1 MMMPKSEKFFIVI
14 PICFTIL
21 VGWFSWSAFR
31 FAPEMAADS
40 LRGEALSIATAIEA
54 LTTVDPDP
62 EILKQY
68 HTDGIAYFFV
78 VNREGIILFHTNH
91 ALIGTVWGGPNPYIC
106 SKSGINEERKKLG
119 TGEEIY
125 LLQTRIHP
133 TGGNCL
139 LTLALHTY
147 RSDQVIRRTHTAIMV
162 TSLLTLALW
171 LVTIGIMYLLCRDK
185 QRQLKMRRQDELA
198 QLGELG
204 AVIAHEIRNPL
215 AGIKGFVQLIE
226 MAGDMDEARLYAKK
240 VVNQSLRMEALVDD
254 LLAYAREERTDLQL
268 TDLTP
273 LIEECVAMVCMEAAH
288 AGVEVVYVPH
298 TAIYAKIDYDRIT
311 QLLLNLLKNGIQ
323 AMPDGGVLRVES
335 KRENNQAVIMIS
347 DTGIGIPPENIPH
360 IFKPFW
366 TSKAKGTGL
375 GLALCSKVVH
385 EHDGNLTVKST
396 AGVGTTF
403 TITLPMEN

>member
-1 MMMPKSEKFFIVI
+1 MPISQKFFLVI

-21 VGWFSWSAFR
+21 IGWFSWNAFKI
-31 FAPEMAADS
+31 APQMAADY
-40 LRGEALSIATAIEA
+40 LRGEALSISTAIEA
-54 LTTVDPDP
+54 LAVANPDPD
-62 EILKQY
+62 ILARYK
-68 HTDGIAYFFV
+68 TADIAYFFM
-78 VNREGIILFHTNH
+78 VNRDGIIIFHTNR
-91 ALIGTVWGGPNPYIC
+91 ALIGTVWAGPKPFIC
-106 SKSGINEERKKLG
+106 SKSGIHEERKKLG

-133 TGGNCL
+133 ASGNCL

-147 RSDQVIRRTHTAIMV
+147 RFDQVIRRTYTVIVA
-162 TSLLTLALW
+162 TSLLTLSLW
-171 LVTIGIMYLLCRDK
+171 IITIGIMYLLCRDK
-185 QRQLKMRRQDELA
+185 QRQLKMRRQEELA

-226 MAGDMDEARLYAKK
+226 TAGNMDEARRYAKK
-240 VVNQSLRMEALVDD
+240 VVHQSLRMEALVEE
-254 LLAYAREERTDLQL
+254 LLAYAREGQAERQL

-273 LIEECVAMVCMEAAH
+273 LIQECVEMACIEAAPV
-288 AGVEVVYVPH
+288 AVEVVYIPH

-335 KRENNQAVIMIS
+335 KRGRRRATIIIS
-347 DTGIGIPPENIPH
+347 DSGIGIPPEHIPH

-375 GLALCSKVVH
+375 GLALCSKVAH
-385 EHDGNLTVKST
+385 EHGGNLTVQST
-396 AGVGTTF
+396 AGFGTTF